1 MAQGTFHF
9 PHGFLWG
16 TATSSHQVEGNN
28 TINNWWAWEQR
39 PGKIV
44 NSQKSG
50 LACGWWGGRWR
61 EDFDRAAE
69 THQNAH
75 RFSIEWSRV
84 QPTPDRWDEAAI
96 DRYREMLRGLQER
109 RLKPMVTLHHFS
121 DPMWLEEKGGWE
133 NPQVVDWFE
142 TYVDKVVEAF
152 KDYVNIW
159 VTINEP
165 NALAANAY
173 LYNEYPPGKNDL
185 GAAFNVMINQVKAHA
200 AAYHAIHRIQPAAQV
215 SIALHVR
222 PLIPIRDWSPL
233 DRLTAGILNGI
244 FNDFF
249 PRALTSGVMRL
260 SAWRKSVQEA
270 KNTLDYLGINYY
282 TREQVAFI
290 FDPKAAFARRSLPKD
305 LEKSPNS
312 FMANDPQGMKDVLE
326 WANAFGLPIIITENG
341 VEDAKDTLRPRY
353 LIEHLHQIWR
363 QVNENVPIRGYFH
376 WTLVDNF
383 EWDYGWN
390 LRFGLWELDT
400 ESQARSKRPSADLYA
415 EICRENGFSSDM
427 VAKYAPDLVEKIFP
441 D

>member
-9 PHGFLWG
+9 PRGFLWG

-39 PGKIV
+39 PGKV
-44 NSQKSG
+44 ANGQKSG

-165 NALAANAY
+165 NALAALAY
-173 LYNEYPPGKNDL
+173 LYAEYPPGKNDL

-200 AAYHAIHRIQPAAQV
+200 AAYHAIHGIQPTAQV

-222 PLIPIRDWSPL
+222 PLIPAKDWSPL
-233 DRLTAGILNGI
+233 DRLTAGISNGI

-260 SAWRKSVQEA
+260 SAWRKSVPEA

-282 TREQVAFI
+282 TREQMAFI
-290 FDPKAAFARRSLPKD
+290 FDPKAAFTRRSFPKD
-305 LEKSPNS
+305 LEKSPND
-312 FMANDPQGMKDVLE
+312 FLANDPQGLKEVLN
-326 WANAFGLPIIITENG
+326 WAKEFKLPIMITENG
-341 VEDAKDTLRPRY
+341 VEDAKDALRPRY
-353 LIEHLHQIWR
+353 IIEHLHQIWR
-363 QVNENVPIRGYFH
+363 QVNENVPIRGYFY
-376 WTLVDNF
+376 WTMVDNF

-390 LRFGLWELDT
+390 LRFGLWELDP

-415 EICRENGFSSDM
+415 EICQENGLSSEM
-427 VAKYAPDLVEKIFP
+427 VAKYAPELVEKIFP